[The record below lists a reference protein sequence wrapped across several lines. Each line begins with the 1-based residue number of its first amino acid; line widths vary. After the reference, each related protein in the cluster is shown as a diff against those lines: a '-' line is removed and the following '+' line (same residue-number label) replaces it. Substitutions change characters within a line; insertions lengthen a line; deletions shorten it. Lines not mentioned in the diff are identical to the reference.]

1 MKQQHKGDNMQEK
14 RALGRGLSSLIPLGG
29 GRSDPEDA
37 NMMMLAVEDIVP
49 NQNQPRKLFD
59 KSAIDELAAS
69 IEEKGVLQPIIVRE
83 LGGGKYELVA
93 GERRFRACQQLHLEK
108 IPVIV
113 KDVKAQESLEIALIE
128 NLQRQDLNPV
138 EEALAYKEL
147 LGKYQYTQDELAKRL
162 GRDRSSIANTL
173 RLLKL
178 PDNIRSYII
187 AGNISMGHARAI
199 LGIESSELQEKVAEE
214 IVKSDLSVREIENWV
229 RRLKGEEG
237 EEAGDG
243 REGGKEPKSL
253 APQIGNPLEYK
264 NLEENLKKAL
274 KTKVIIKSKGQKG
287 KIIVHFSTK
296 EELDDLYTRLK
307 GVDFGDS

>member
-1 MKQQHKGDNMQEK
+1 MQEK

-29 GRSDPEDA
+29 GRSNPEDA
-37 NMMMLAVEDIVP
+37 DMMMLAVEDIVP

-83 LGGGKYELVA
+83 IGGGKYELVA
-93 GERRFRACQQLHLEK
+93 GERRLRACQQLHLEK
-108 IPVIV
+108 VPVII
-113 KDVKAQESLEIALIE
+113 KDVKANESLEIALIE

-147 LGKYQYTQDELAKRL
+147 LGKYQYTQDELAKKL

-199 LGIESSELQEKVAEE
+199 LGIENGELQEKVAEE

-229 RRLKGEEG
+229 RRLKGEEV
-237 EEAGDG
+237 EETG
-243 REGGKEPKSL
+243 EGGKEQKSL
-253 APQIGNPLEYK
+253 APQTLPKQAEYK
-264 NLEENLKKAL
+264 NLEEELKKAL
-274 KTKVIIKSKGQKG
+274 KTKVIIKSKGKKG

-296 EELDDLYTRLK
+296 EELDNLYSRLK
-307 GVDFGDS
+307 GVDFGA